1 MVILIGS
8 VCRSLNKIVI
18 FLRQKYVTAELQYRE
33 TILYE
38 NGDDFVIFAVF
49 DDEKG
54 SLSE

>member
-18 FLRQKYVTAELQYRE
+18 FLRQKYVTAELQSRE